1 MVQFSIQS
9 GKKNVELLSQ
19 ELCSWWWWLWWQDE
33 GSDFPIRMIMASQNW
48 RLIRF
53 LPWTPLSPFSNRE
66 PTDILQQ
73 NFVPLLIF
81 CSSLSFICRYNQVS
95 FDLHWE
101 IPLLR
106 YTTSNSNQTAQR
118 RKIILIYCFRLFD
131 MQCFSVVTKCGSLH
145 CEVHVPHYEDFVAKL
160 IKLRSTMTTF
170 AAECAYDNYNGGQVG
185 EASWGEF
192 WDTGRNIKLPW
203 SKIAS
208 RIIIILWKQF
218 VAWIIIRM
226 RSQTNSYLW
235 WQSLW

>member
-9 GKKNVELLSQ
+9 AKKNVELLSQ

-106 YTTSNSNQTAQR
+106 YRLQFKSNCNAPTEYF
-118 RKIILIYCFRLFD
+118 KLLCLIVWYFKV
-131 MQCFSVVTKCGSLH
+131 QCFSVVTTVYMWYIALWGTC
-145 CEVHVPHYEDFVAKL
+145 
-160 IKLRSTMTTF
+160 TTLWGLCSKVDKV
-170 AAECAYDNYNGGQVG
+170 ERHNYYVCRGVRV
-185 EASWGEF
+185 W
-192 WDTGRNIKLPW
+192 
-203 SKIAS
+203 
-208 RIIIILWKQF
+208 
-218 VAWIIIRM
+218 
-226 RSQTNSYLW
+226 
-235 WQSLW
+235 